1 MICIP
6 GYSKRLFECLSR
18 GNVNIVMITQA
29 SAEHSIC
36 IGIKSSDVTNFLKVN
51 KMSPDIKLTSFSMND
66 EKVNQL
72 LEESTVYI
80 FCEQR
85 KNC

>member
-1 MICIP
+1 MEKVVGIAVATWVEQGVQGIH
-6 GYSKRLFECLSR
+6 F
-18 GNVNIVMITQA
+18 
-29 SAEHSIC
+29 
-36 IGIKSSDVTNFLKVN
+36 GIKSSAVTNFLKVN
-51 KMSPDIKLTSFSMND
+51 KISPDIKLTSFSMND

-85 KNC
+85 KNF